1 MKKIWL
7 IMFLGIVILL
17 GGCAKQ
23 NEETKKEEVKERELE
38 ILEKEALLKN
48 IDDLE
53 YFDYLGESFRV
64 ADLNNQ
70 DVLQFVYELV
80 GDLDNKKF
88 SELES
93 IVGKYLN
100 YSIEPENIIC
110 KTHYNISNSSEDLYL
125 YDSNTDTYLSNS
137 SHLGHGSG
145 GFRTYVFNK
154 FISGKTNGDVYEV
167 VVSKVFSS
175 ILGDVASDNDVY
187 DYYSS
192 YKDAVSGINSL
203 FSSKYD
209 NVLNLLNSGDYDN
222 KLVKYKYTFKLKNG
236 NYLLT
241 NYEIM

>member
-110 KTHYNISNSSEDLYL
+110 KTRINNPYIL
-125 YDSNTDTYLSNS
+125 
-137 SHLGHGSG
+137 
-145 GFRTYVFNK
+145 FRT
-154 FISGKTNGDVYEV
+154 I
-167 VVSKVFSS
+167 
-175 ILGDVASDNDVY
+175 
-187 DYYSS
+187 
-192 YKDAVSGINSL
+192 
-203 FSSKYD
+203 
-209 NVLNLLNSGDYDN
+209 
-222 KLVKYKYTFKLKNG
+222 
-236 NYLLT
+236 
-241 NYEIM
+241 